1 MSTKNRVDEEIRTF
15 IESWPGE
22 PQLMRD
28 CFKRFYQELR
38 TMDGV
43 ELSFV
48 ARPGV
53 SFSLRPRHTKMS
65 GREFFAIVDV
75 IDADPEKRWLSVCFY
90 EDMISDPNELGEC
103 IPGGLAGSNGYCF
116 DLDDTSCHL
125 VDYLVARL
133 QEAWAAAAG

>member
-1 MSTKNRVDEEIRTF
+1 MTAKNHADGEIRTF
-15 IESWPGE
+15 LENWSGE
-22 PQLMRD
+22 PQPMRD

-38 TMDGV
+38 KMDGV
-43 ELSFV
+43 ALSFL

-53 SFSLRPRHTKMS
+53 SFSLRPRHIKMID
-65 GREFFAIVDV
+65 RDFFAIVDV

-116 DLDDTSCHL
+116 DLDDVSGDL
-125 VDYLVARL
+125 ADYLVARL